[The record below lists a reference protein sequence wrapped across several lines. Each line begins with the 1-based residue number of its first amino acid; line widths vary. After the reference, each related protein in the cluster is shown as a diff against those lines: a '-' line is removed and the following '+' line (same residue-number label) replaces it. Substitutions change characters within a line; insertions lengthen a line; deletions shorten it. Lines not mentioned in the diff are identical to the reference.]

1 MPHPL
6 RILQVYNRVPF
17 PPRDGGV
24 KAVWHT
30 RQVFED
36 LGCEVKG
43 FFLNPSRNWV
53 DPSTLPE
60 TMRGHYGKEIV
71 EIDSEIR
78 ILRALATLTARLPY
92 HLLRFESSI
101 AAKWLG
107 HVIGS
112 YRPDLVLL
120 EGLPMAIY
128 LEALRPYNCKIWYR
142 SHNIESD
149 LIQQKAASLSP
160 WNPFKLWMQGEY
172 RKMKAFERQTAGAVD
187 AVLAISPHDLNQ
199 LQAMAPEHKE
209 TMLHLGYWPVIESP
223 AEPHT
228 KAKARVWHGERPLK
242 LGFIGTMDWL
252 PNQDAVQWLLHEW
265 IPATESW
272 PNRPEFHVAG
282 RKAPAFFAQKR
293 PAYFFHGEV
302 EDAQGFMSSCDAM
315 VFPLRMGSGLKIKV
329 LEAMALGIPVIST
342 AQGVQGMGLTPGEHY
357 LHAENAEQFAQTVR
371 EVLDSPNLLPRLSEH
386 ALLKF
391 RNNTEQLEQVAA
403 LNNLL
408 RSSLSS
414 GDKATTPKTKT
425 STA

>member
-1 MPHPL
+1 
-6 RILQVYNRVPF
+6 
-17 PPRDGGV
+17 
-24 KAVWHT
+24 
-30 RQVFED
+30 
-36 LGCEVKG
+36 
-43 FFLNPSRNWV
+43 
-53 DPSTLPE
+53 
-60 TMRGHYGKEIV
+60 
-71 EIDSEIR
+71 
-78 ILRALATLTARLPY
+78 
-92 HLLRFESSI
+92 
-101 AAKWLG
+101 
-107 HVIGS
+107 
-112 YRPDLVLL
+112 
-120 EGLPMAIY
+120 
-128 LEALRPYNCKIWYR
+128 
-142 SHNIESD
+142 
-149 LIQQKAASLSP
+149 
-160 WNPFKLWMQGEY
+160 MQWEY
-172 RKMKAFERQTAGAVD
+172 RKMKAFEHQTVRDVD

-199 LQAMAPEHKE
+199 LKAMAPERRD
-209 TMLHLGYWPVIESP
+209 TMLHLGYWPVIAGP

-302 EDAQGFMSSCDAM
+302 EDAQAFMLSCDAM

-342 AQGVQGMGLTPGEHY
+342 AQGVQGMGLTPGDHY
-357 LHAENAEQFAQTVR
+357 LHAENAEQFAQVVR
-371 EVLDSPNLLPRLSEH
+371 DISDSPNLLPRLSEH

>member
-43 FFLNPSRNWV
+43 FFLNPSRNRV

-78 ILRALATLTARLPY
+78 ILRALAALTARLPY

-101 AAKWLG
+101 AAKRLG
-107 HVIGS
+107 QVIGS

-128 LEALRPYNCKIWYR
+128 LEALRLYNCKIWYR

-160 WNPFKLWMQGEY
+160 WNPLKLWMQGEY

-209 TMLHLGYWPVIESP
+209 TMLHLGYWPLMVDP
-223 AEPHT
+223 AEPLT
-228 KAKARVWHGERPLK
+228 KTQATVWRGERPLK

-265 IPATESW
+265 IPATEGW

-342 AQGVQGMGLTPGEHY
+342 AQGVQGMGLTPGENY
-357 LHAENAEQFAQTVR
+357 LHAENAEQFAQVVR
-371 EVLDSPNLLPRLSEH
+371 EILDSPNKLSRLSEH

-391 RNNTEQLEQVAA
+391 RNNAEHMEQIAA

-408 RSSLSS
+408 RSFTTA
-414 GDKATTPKTKT
+414 GDKATKPKATKPP
-425 STA
+425 A